1 MAKTVKSGLNT
12 QVQGGFNKA
21 AAKGAL
27 LIPTGTTDE
36 RDAVQQRGQLRFNS
50 TTNFLEFF
58 NGTAFVALRG
68 ATNAAHEITVDSYT
82 GDGTT
87 TVFGSGESTDASS
100 VEKPMS
106 FTPRADQNILIFID
120 GVFQPDSVYAVSG
133 QQVTFGAAPGSG
145 TSIKILHGFD
155 RA

>member
-1 MAKTVKSGLNT
+1 MARTVKSGLNT
-12 QVQGGFNKA
+12 SVQGGNVKA
-21 AAKGAL
+21 ASQGAL
-27 LIPTGTTDE
+27 RIPSGSTAE
-36 RDAVQQRGQLRFNS
+36 RDVETTAGQLRFNT

-145 TSIKILHGFD
+145 TSIKVLHGFD
-155 RA
+155 SV